1 MNQRNVEALKKA
13 IWGTLAPGMLSANEI
28 TELARVLASRGCL
41 GPASEVL
48 PDPLCV
54 PLPGG
59 QVMEFYAP
67 GINHALERIAR
78 GVA

>member
-1 MNQRNVEALKKA
+1 MNTRNVDAIERLLVALDYEHYL
-13 IWGTLAPGMLSANEI
+13 TER
-28 TELARVLASRGCL
+28 ELAAALASRGVL

-54 PLPGG
+54 DLPGG